1 MILGKAYTKIKRRIN
16 AADISITFRR
26 KDDTPMPKPRR
37 KYNMLMVLAVD
48 GGYRVNRKALK
59 KEKSKYFAR
68 IDKMESEK

>member
-37 KYNMLMVLAVD
+37 KYNMLMVLCAY
-48 GGYRVNRKALK
+48 GYRVNMKALE
-59 KEKSKYFAR
+59 KENSMYLAR